1 MHRLPVVCS
10 LFACGVL
17 AAVPAQSA
25 ELVTGLTYTPTPD
38 ASPEPD
44 TTDVASITTG
54 ASPSSVTYTDLL
66 GATAESVSLASNGLV
81 FYAQSDTTAPT
92 AVQALSGLEVTDGA
106 ANVTN
111 VKLDLNT
118 VVSQANGYKL
128 FWLDYNSE
136 GPTTFY
142 PLDNDGDRIG
152 DFEYVAPGT
161 GSVQAQQ
168 FDYNGVGNSGISG
181 LVFDLSDFTGTG
193 SLDNVFGLEMV
204 ENGAADPVAFGT
216 IVPEPASLALLA
228 AGGLCL
234 LPRRRR

>member
-161 GSVQAQQ
+161 GS
-168 FDYNGVGNSGISG
+168 
-181 LVFDLSDFTGTG
+181 
-193 SLDNVFGLEMV
+193 LDNVFGLEMV